1 MLSSSCY
8 RRVCFCCFLFLFNL
22 PENFTPLWTESQARV
37 TCQAQLMAVPMA
49 WRVCVGTELLI
60 RGSTAFSH
68 PAARDKASS
77 RAGFGRLFFFFVV
90 LMPLDIQSSS
100 IGNKFCCLHFR
111 AGSSGC
117 QKTHAAPAGF
127 GSHVHH
133 FGLYL

>member
-1 MLSSSCY
+1 MLSSSFY
-8 RRVCFCCFLFLFNL
+8 RRVCFCCFLFNL
-22 PENFTPLWTESQARV
+22 PVNFTPLWTESQARV
-37 TCQAQLMAVPMA
+37 TCQVQLLAVPMA

-77 RAGFGRLFFFFVV
+77 RAGFGRLFVVV

-100 IGNKFCCLHFR
+100 TGNKFCCLHFR

-117 QKTHAAPAGF
+117 QKTHVAPVGF
-127 GSHVHH
+127 GSHVHR

>member
-1 MLSSSCY
+1 M
-8 RRVCFCCFLFLFNL
+8 
-22 PENFTPLWTESQARV
+22 
-37 TCQAQLMAVPMA
+37 
-49 WRVCVGTELLI
+49 GTELLI

-77 RAGFGRLFFFFVV
+77 RAGFGRLFVVV

-100 IGNKFCCLHFR
+100 TGNKFCCLHFR

-117 QKTHAAPAGF
+117 QKTHVAPAGF
-127 GSHVHH
+127 GSHVHR